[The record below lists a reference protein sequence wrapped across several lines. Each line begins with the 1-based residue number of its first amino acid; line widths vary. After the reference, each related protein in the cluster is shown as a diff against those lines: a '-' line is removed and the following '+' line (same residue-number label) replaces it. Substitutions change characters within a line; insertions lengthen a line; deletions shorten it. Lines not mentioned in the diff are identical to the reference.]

1 MAIIALSSAK
11 GSPGVSTTALALAL
25 VWPRPVLLIEC
36 DPAGGD
42 ILAGYLAG
50 TDPPGGGLLGLAL
63 LARRQPL
70 DLTDVWDRALPL
82 DSSRTRQVLP
92 APADT
97 GQWAPIS
104 DATNQL
110 AEFLVTLTA
119 ASSGPD
125 VLLDAGRVGHAGD
138 SRWRGCADL
147 QLVLLRPSL
156 RGASAARS
164 HLAGQTGVENAAA
177 RVGLVVV
184 GDGPYRAGEIGG
196 ALGVAVFGV
205 IGHDPVAAAVL
216 GGERAAGRGFDRSPL
231 LRSARSLCDGLLPR
245 LTATAARAEALV
257 CGPTAQGAI
266 RGAEA
271 KAAPRA

>member
-1 MAIIALSSAK
+1 MAVIALSSAK
-11 GSPGVSTTALALAL
+11 GSPGVSTNALALAL

-50 TDPPGGGLLGLAL
+50 SDPPGGGLLGLAL
-63 LARRQPL
+63 LAGRQPL
-70 DLTDVWDRALPL
+70 NLTDVWDRALPL
-82 DSSRTRQVLP
+82 DNSRTRHVLP
-92 APADT
+92 APADA

-104 DATNQL
+104 DATDHL

-119 ASSGPD
+119 TGTGPD
-125 VLLDAGRVGHAGD
+125 VLLDAGRSGQAGD
-138 SRWRGCADL
+138 TRWRGRADL

-164 HLAGQTGVENAAA
+164 HLTGQTGAADA
-177 RVGLVVV
+177 GRVGLIVV
-184 GDGPYRAGEIGG
+184 GDGPYRAGEIGN
-196 ALGVAVFGV
+196 ALGVSVFGV
-205 IGHDPVAAAVL
+205 IAHDPVAAAVL

-245 LTATAARAEALV
+245 LTASATRTEPPV
-257 CGPTAQGAI
+257 CAPTTNEAI